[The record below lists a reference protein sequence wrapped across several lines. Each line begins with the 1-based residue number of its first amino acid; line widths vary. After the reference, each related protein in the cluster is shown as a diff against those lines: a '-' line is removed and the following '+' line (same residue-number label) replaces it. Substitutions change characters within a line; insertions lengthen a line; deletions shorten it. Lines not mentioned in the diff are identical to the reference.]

1 MKKST
6 RLIITAAAVAG
17 LYAGSLA
24 TRALA
29 ADTMKK
35 DDPKAGQAAPKDE
48 KAKATCGAHGCAGKN
63 GCAGKGG
70 CKTSDKG
77 CAGKN
82 TCSGKGGCEVKEVKK
97 ADDKK
102 DTKKSG

>member
-1 MKKST
+1 MNKST

-24 TRALA
+24 SRAA
-29 ADTMKK
+29 AANEAKPDS
-35 DDPKAGQAAPKDE
+35 KAGQTAPKDE

-77 CAGKN
+77 CKGKN
-82 TCSGKGGCEVKEVKK
+82 TCAGKGGCAVAEAPKDAPKK
-97 ADDKK
+97 
-102 DTKKSG
+102 TT

>member
-1 MKKST
+1 MNRST

-29 ADTMKK
+29 ADEMKK
-35 DDPKAGQAAPKDE
+35 DDKAGQTAPKND
-48 KAKATCGAHGCAGKN
+48 KAKASCGAHGCAGKN

-82 TCSGKGGCEVKEVKK
+82 SCKGKGGCEVKD
-97 ADDKK
+97 AKK
-102 DTKKSG
+102 DDMKKSG

>member
-1 MKKST
+1 MNKST

-24 TRALA
+24 SRASA
-29 ADTMKK
+29 ANESKPDN
-35 DDPKAGQAAPKDE
+35 KAGQTAPKDE
-48 KAKATCGAHGCAGKN
+48 KAKAVCGAHGCAGKN

-77 CAGKN
+77 CKGKN
-82 TCSGKGGCEVKEVKK
+82 TCSGKGGCEVKEVAKEAPKK
-97 ADDKK
+97 
-102 DTKKSG
+102 G